1 MIVGV
6 GARIG
11 ATRLSDQIAPEFR
24 ADPLDPAVTNLVES
38 RDMQF
43 CTADKLSIR
52 YGPEARPFDPL
63 IDTRL
68 EALTQNTACPF
79 N

>member
-1 MIVGV
+1 VQV
-6 GARIG
+6 
-11 ATRLSDQIAPEFR
+11 
-24 ADPLDPAVTNLVES
+24 
-38 RDMQF
+38 

-68 EALTQNTACPF
+68 EALTQNTAFPF
-79 N
+79 IRRLDADFGLNARGRSGWWF